1 MPAQT
6 GGSVRDDERAADIV
20 RFWRMIEMFSP
31 QKVPPLERGKPGG
44 KDWVFDLR
52 PDHPAPWQPGHP
64 LSRHRLEPDQTRIFT
79 VYGGLYDVSDVRR
92 VLEETFGKDSKEE
105 DARPADT
112 TAMFAFTVDANG
124 RLVENSATLSACAW
138 ALHRLHKPG
147 PRDPHWLDGF
157 ASDEEAFVDALNTLS
172 PPKLTADDEGTPS
185 FGARVGEAVTDRV
198 TSAARDAVNAG
209 AKATGTAVTAAVA
222 GMGSA
227 VAGPLV
233 GGIAAAVAGTFV
245 EKVLTLGSPQP
256 ADPAPDPQDPSS
268 GPHFDLTAAALHEF
282 VNELATALGIAELG
296 VAGVRVKC
304 SVLFTRSAENLDQQ
318 DFLNSF
324 IVDDLSRIEKEVR
337 AGRLGS
343 ALRAYL
349 ADGSRIPVAERIDV
363 RGDRSAVVEGI
374 APRRIPGGRWPTGL
388 DRSLV
393 VSQQFAVNQ
402 ILGEFAGQ
410 AGIFAV
416 NGPPGTGKT
425 TMLRDVLAGLVVER
439 ARRLAELD
447 DPLDAFTDVLEEVQ
461 LSPGYKPSVRGLRPE
476 LTGFEVV
483 LATANNDAAENVT
496 AEMPGIKAVDGAAD
510 GALAAGYFPELAS
523 HILDAEAW
531 GLIAAVLGNKS
542 RRDAFAKRFWWPDE
556 IGMKPVLQRVQQMQV
571 EFDGWDAAVAR
582 FRQAERKV
590 GELALIRQDIAD
602 AVAEIRRWK
611 AEIPKLEAALVDA
624 HTECERRGARFAQL
638 NGWYQQA
645 GVSYAGLDQEYQNH
659 PRHKP
664 GFWVSLSTGFKA
676 GRVWAQR
683 HAELAEVRDRARDDL
698 DRRHR
703 EAGRAH
709 TELQAARQ
717 QWHHRNQELA
727 RAKAAAAA
735 ARGRVDDARA
745 QWPGAIPDCD
755 LSDEEFQLC
764 APWADEDF
772 CAART
777 NLFLE
782 ALRLHKAFLFNAEAR
797 ARPNLAVC
805 MEVLKKKAG
814 VRPPTLLAAF
824 QTLFLVVPMISTT
837 FASLPRLFDGLGR
850 EALGWLFVDEAG
862 QATPQLAAGGLWR
875 CRRAVIVG
883 DPQQLEPIVTLP
895 QPAQHALREHRR
907 IDDEWTPDGTSVQRV
922 ADRVAR
928 YGTYLQEP
936 DGERQMW
943 VGAPLR
949 VHRRC
954 DRPMFDV
961 SNRIAYGGDLMI
973 YGTGERDG
981 YPGANAWIDVRAS
994 LSDGHW
1000 VPEEGRALQALL
1012 AELSAAGVLRTDVRV
1027 ISPFRKVVGGSRGI
1041 ASAAFGWQ
1049 FAHDNVGTVHTVQ
1062 GQEADVV
1069 VLVLGTGKENGRARS
1084 WAAEKPNLLNVAA
1097 SRAKRRLYVIGNRE
1111 RWQDLP
1117 YFRVLVQALPVRNH
1131 PS

>member
-1 MPAQT
+1 
-6 GGSVRDDERAADIV
+6 VRDDERAADVV

-44 KDWVFDLR
+44 RGWVFDLR

-64 LSRHRLEPDQTRIFT
+64 LGRHRLKPDETRIFT
-79 VYGGLYDVSDVRR
+79 VYGGLYDVSVVQRA
-92 VLEETFGKDSKEE
+92 LEETFGKDGKED
-105 DARPADT
+105 DARPTAGS
-112 TAMFAFTVDANG
+112 TAMFAFTVDADG

-147 PRDPHWLDGF
+147 PKDPRWLDGF
-157 ASDEEAFVDALNTLS
+157 ASDEEAFVDALNILS
-172 PPKLTADDEGTPS
+172 PPRLAADGEGTSS
-185 FGARVGEAVTDRV
+185 FGARVGEAVTERLKG
-198 TSAARDAVNAG
+198 AARDAVNAG

-222 GMGSA
+222 GVGAA
-227 VAGPLV
+227 VAGPV
-233 GGIAAAVAGTFV
+233 VSGIAAAVAGTFV
-245 EKVLTLGSPQP
+245 EKLLTIGSPQP
-256 ADPAPDPQDPSS
+256 AETAPDPQEPS
-268 GPHFDLTAAALHEF
+268 GAPRFDLTAAALHEL
-282 VNELATALGIAELG
+282 VDELAAALGIATLG
-296 VAGVRVKC
+296 VTGVRVKC
-304 SVLFTRSAENLDQQ
+304 SVISTRSAESPDQQ
-318 DFLNSF
+318 SFLNSF
-324 IVDDLSRIEKEVR
+324 IADDLSRIEKEVR
-337 AGRLGS
+337 TGRAGS

-349 ADGSRIPVAERIDV
+349 AKGSRIPVADRIDV
-363 RGDRSAVVEGI
+363 RGNRSAVVDVI
-374 APRRIPGGRWPTGL
+374 TPRRIPGGRWPTGL

-410 AGIFAV
+410 AGIFSV

-447 DPLDAFTDVLEEVQ
+447 DPLDAFTGVLEEVQ
-461 LSPGYKPSVRGLRPE
+461 LTAGYKPSVRRLRPE

-496 AEMPGIKAVDGAAD
+496 AEMPGIKAVNGAAD
-510 GALAAGYFPELAS
+510 RALAADYFPELAS
-523 HILDAEAW
+523 HILDREAW
-531 GLIAAVLGNKS
+531 GLIAAVLGSRS
-542 RRDAFAKRFWWPDE
+542 RRDAFAKRFWWSDE
-556 IGMKPVLQRVQQMQV
+556 IGMKPVLQRVDQMQA
-571 EFDGWDAAVAR
+571 EFDWGAAVAR

-590 GELALIRQDIAD
+590 GELAHLRQHVAD
-602 AVAEIRRWK
+602 AVEELRRWET
-611 AEIPKLEAALVDA
+611 EIPKLEATLADT
-624 HTECERRGARFAQL
+624 HTECVRRGARFAQL
-638 NGWYQQA
+638 DGWYQQ
-645 GVSYAGLDQEYQNH
+645 GGFSYAGLDQEYQNH
-659 PRHKP
+659 LRHKP

-676 GRVWAQR
+676 GRLWAQR
-683 HAELAEVRDRARDDL
+683 HTELAEIRDRARREL
-698 DRRHR
+698 DRLHA

-709 TELQAARQ
+709 AALQAAHRQ
-717 QWHHRNQELA
+717 WQHHNQA
-727 RAKAAAAA
+727 VVRAKADASA
-735 ARGRVDDARA
+735 ARRRVDDARA
-745 QWPGAIPDCD
+745 RWPGGIPDRD
-755 LSDEEFQLC
+755 LPDEEFQLC

-777 NLFLE
+777 DLFLE
-782 ALRLHKAFLFNAEAR
+782 ALRLHKAFLFNAEKR
-797 ARPNLAVC
+797 ARPNLAVS
-805 MEVLKKKAG
+805 MEALKRKMD
-814 VRPPTLLAAF
+814 VRPETLLAAL

-850 EALGWLFVDEAG
+850 EELGWLFVDEAG

-895 QPAQHALREHRR
+895 LTAQHALRKHCRVDE
-907 IDDEWTPDGTSVQRV
+907 EWTPDVTSVQRV
-922 ADRVAR
+922 ADRLAR
-928 YGTYLQEP
+928 YGTYLPEP
-936 DGERQMW
+936 DGERQVW

-954 DRPMFDV
+954 DRPMFDI

-973 YGTGERDG
+973 YGTLDRDG
-981 YPGANAWIDVRAS
+981 YPGANAWIDVRTS

-1000 VPEEGRALQALL
+1000 VPEEGRALQVLL
-1012 AELSAAGVLRTDVRV
+1012 AELSAAGVPREGIRV
-1027 ISPFRKVVGGSRGI
+1027 ISPFRKVVSGSKGI
-1041 ASAAFGWQ
+1041 AKATFDRQ
-1049 FAHDNVGTVHTVQ
+1049 FAQDNVGTVHTVQ

-1069 VLVLGTGKENGRARS
+1069 VLVLGTGEENGRARS

-1117 YFRVLVQALPVRNH
+1117 YFQVLAHAMPVRSH
-1131 PS
+1131 TP